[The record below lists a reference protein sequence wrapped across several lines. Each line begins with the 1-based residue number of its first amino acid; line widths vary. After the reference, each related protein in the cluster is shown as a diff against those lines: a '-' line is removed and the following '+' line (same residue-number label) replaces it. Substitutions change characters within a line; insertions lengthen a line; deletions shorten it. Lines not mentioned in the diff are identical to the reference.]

1 MRLPASPGTAGGVG
15 RGRATQHRALR
26 PPGRHARPHGGKQS
40 GPFATQ
46 LFGLQGFGWNL
57 GRRGSVRSCLKNLL
71 RHRFGEE
78 DLAGAPSLRLPTPL
92 ITRPGPQAAAQ
103 AGPQALGG
111 LGGAGQTAGKAAAP
125 LTSQATA
132 GRSPL
137 FHASC
142 SSAMMSAGAPVKRLG
157 NQVSEPRKTQQRSA
171 GTEHLVKTTHS
182 YYDSVLPPQSRAHS
196 QHAIRLY
203 KRLFDSM
210 PSPPPPPSSSSS
222 LYTVQFSAKQTLE
235 FPGLCHRKLHG
246 SKDVCQVPALPR
258 TSGVTFRS
266 IVGSYSWMWTMG
278 KQSRKEAGTGRKGF
292 LSTGGGICDVSGT

>member
-1 MRLPASPGTAGGVG
+1 MWMRLPASPGTAGGVG

-26 PPGRHARPHGGKQS
+26 PPGRHARPRGGKQS
-40 GPFATQ
+40 GPFVTQ

-78 DLAGAPSLRLPTPL
+78 DLAGAPSLWLPTPL

-125 LTSQATA
+125 FTSQATA

-157 NQVSEPRKTQQRSA
+157 NQVSEPRKTHSSAQQ
-171 GTEHLVKTTHS
+171 V
-182 YYDSVLPPQSRAHS
+182 
-196 QHAIRLY
+196 
-203 KRLFDSM
+203 
-210 PSPPPPPSSSSS
+210 
-222 LYTVQFSAKQTLE
+222 
-235 FPGLCHRKLHG
+235 
-246 SKDVCQVPALPR
+246 
-258 TSGVTFRS
+258 
-266 IVGSYSWMWTMG
+266 
-278 KQSRKEAGTGRKGF
+278 
-292 LSTGGGICDVSGT
+292 LSTQ